1 MAASADGLS
10 SNKRAPA
17 LASVIVLRIREF
29 TRKPVV
35 EQIELKTQLETL
47 VRDAIEPLEP
57 ADRAVLDAPDGLA
70 VVVLAK
76 PASALD
82 LAQRAQSAAARLPLC
97 IGVNH
102 GPVRASADDFRGP
115 GMVGDGL
122 ASGVTL
128 ANVAGPGRFVA
139 SRSFR
144 EALKAESPAR
154 SASLRAAGTYTDA
167 NLRTHELFA
176 LDRRPALVRRWR
188 LIAYGALAVTAII
201 GAGFVARVAR
211 LALEPP
217 PPPPIRAAIIR
228 LAITPRGDVFIDGV
242 MRGSS
247 PPLREI
253 EVYPGPHA
261 IEVRNSTHP
270 PLRLELNLAS
280 GDEMTISHTF
290 AAPKGPAKSPP
301 KSAPKKIAPKDPPKS
316 TPKAKEKPPEGSKTP
331 GDYWRQFR
339 RDIGF

>member
-1 MAASADGLS
+1 MAAPADGLS
-10 SNKRAPA
+10 SKKPAPA

-35 EQIELKTQLETL
+35 EQIVLKTQLETL
-47 VRDAIEPLEP
+47 VRQAIEPLAP

-70 VVVLAK
+70 VVVLGS
-76 PASALD
+76 PASALA
-82 LAQRAQSAAARLPLC
+82 LAQRSQSATAGFPLC

-102 GPVRASADDFRGP
+102 GPVKASTDDLRGP

-128 ANVAGPGRFVA
+128 ANVARPGRFVV

-154 SASLRAAGTYTDA
+154 AASLRAAGTYTDA
-167 NLRTHELFA
+167 NVRTHELFA

-188 LIAYGALAVTAII
+188 LIAYGALAVSAII

-217 PPPPIRAAIIR
+217 PSPPLVRAAVIH
-228 LAITPRGDVFIDGV
+228 LAITPRGDVYIDGAIQ
-242 MRGSS
+242 GSS
-247 PPLREI
+247 PPLTQI

-261 IEVRNSTHP
+261 IEVRNGTHP
-270 PLRLELNLAS
+270 PLRLELNLGS

-290 AAPKGPAKSPP
+290 AAPKGPAKSAP
-301 KSAPKKIAPKDPPKS
+301 KSTAKPAPKS
-316 TPKAKEKPPEGSKTP
+316 TPRPKEKPPEKNKTP